1 MARNIDRL
9 QYLEQQHRYQLQAE
23 NLAYNQNENH
33 IKILQSKI
41 RRWDL
46 LFIFF
51 LILYVEI
58 KCLLT
63 PTTISYTVKLEV
75 LRATKNIYEPWIQT
89 DTRTDQNISMRN
101 LTS

>member
-23 NLAYNQNENH
+23 NLSYNQNENH

-75 LRATKNIYEPWIQT
+75 LRATKNIYETWIQT